1 MKNPAASPAAG
12 FLRVIGPSPR
22 GRCGRRDALHA
33 RAGGTIEPRRG
44 TGTGPGRP
52 YRPPLHAPA
61 AGSGCRGAFYMRPG
75 RTAGIGRLSVI
86 ATRSRR
92 HVGMPPYARSGRR
105 TALHTETGGPMWAS
119 APTDSRKRGLTAA
132 HDAAAAAGHDLDQ
145 VVLGLA
151 ALDPLH
157 DRSRIGQAADDA
169 DLELGALVGEGE
181 FLDGVGA
188 PEGKAQRADALELLT
203 GTDAVAAENALI
215 GVADDGRGAVV
226 DLPGRVFSNR
236 IWVTPSR

>member
-22 GRCGRRDALHA
+22 GGCGRRDALHA

-92 HVGMPPYARSGRR
+92 HVGMPPYKARR
-105 TALHTETGGPMWAS
+105 TCSGNRGRFGRIYNPPLQAHTPPFADVGAHSICARAAPPELAGFRSSRPGPGGMWACR
-119 APTDSRKRGLTAA
+119 PTP
-132 HDAAAAAGHDLDQ
+132 AAAG
-145 VVLGLA
+145 GLPCTQKLA
-151 ALDPLH
+151 
-157 DRSRIGQAADDA
+157 
-169 DLELGALVGEGE
+169 
-181 FLDGVGA
+181 
-188 PEGKAQRADALELLT
+188 
-203 GTDAVAAENALI
+203 
-215 GVADDGRGAVV
+215 GRCGHRPYGFRRTEA
-226 DLPGRVFSNR
+226 GRR
-236 IWVTPSR
+236 P

>member
-1 MKNPAASPAAG
+1 MVIGPAVHSLKIPAAGDAAG

-86 ATRSRR
+86 ATRSWR
-92 HVGMPPYARSGRR
+92 HVGMPPYARSGQG
-105 TALHTETGGPMWAS
+105 TALHAAAGGPMWAS
-119 APTDSRKRGLTAA
+119 PPTMGGVRCTRGLCGIQRSWSRIWGQRESRGAALPDRTAA
-132 HDAAAAAGHDLDQ
+132 
-145 VVLGLA
+145 
-151 ALDPLH
+151 
-157 DRSRIGQAADDA
+157 RTW
-169 DLELGALVGEGE
+169 ALVRG
-181 FLDGVGA
+181 L
-188 PEGKAQRADALELLT
+188 RS
-203 GTDAVAAENALI
+203 AA
-215 GVADDGRGAVV
+215 
-226 DLPGRVFSNR
+226 
-236 IWVTPSR
+236 